1 MKHLTPTRRRY
12 LYGLCL
18 AALPVLIYFG
28 LVEPEAAPLWLA
40 FLVALLNVSD
50 GQPDYSPRI
59 LGKAFVSTFQP
70 KRNTD
75 KEN

>member
-1 MKHLTPTRRRY
+1 MNKYLTPTRRRW
-12 LYGLCL
+12 LYGVCI

-40 FLVALLNVSD
+40 FVVAILNVQPD
-50 GQPDYSPRI
+50 QPDYSGKI
-59 LGKAFVSTFQP
+59 LGKAVVSTFQP
-70 KRNTD
+70 N